1 MLVFVKLACMKTTSI
16 LVIIFVL
23 LSSCSETNKGID
35 QDDSVS
41 SNLTL
46 SQEPSLGD
54 DFSIRDGDS
63 LYEKSELIHS
73 VRIKNTSYQ
82 LYENLICIAH
92 NTTIY
97 PASVDSYST
106 KSLSLF
112 QNGIFKKELFKKDL
126 FIEGSDLGEVLN
138 KVFVSTISSDE
149 EKTLLQIDFE
159 VSPSTPGCH
168 TMALIQLKELDIKET
183 RVTSIVGEFI
193 TSNGEIDGLGWSGY
207 FAFDLPY
214 KLTEMHDKLELD
226 VDPLKIQHE
235 NDFYFL
241 KIKDGIRFPPRVCEL
256 DMTIDPFGDKPLAKT
271 TVALDPNT
279 KITLLYMAVDTLV
292 QTWYFKY
299 WVKIKVADKEGWI
312 INDVD
317 LWKIGCQAAG

>member
-1 MLVFVKLACMKTTSI
+1 MKTTSI
-16 LVIIFVL
+16 LLIIFVL
-23 LSSCSETNKGID
+23 LSSCSETNKGLD
-35 QDDSVS
+35 QDDNYSTKS
-41 SNLTL
+41 AL
-46 SQEPSLGD
+46 SQEPFLGD
-54 DFSIRDGDS
+54 DLSIRGGDS

-92 NTTIY
+92 DTTIY

-112 QNGIFKKELFKKDL
+112 QNGLFKKELFKKDL
-126 FIEGSDLGEVLN
+126 FIERSDLGEVLN
-138 KVFVSTISSDE
+138 KVFVSAISSDE

-159 VSPSTPGCH
+159 VSPSAPGYH
-168 TMALIQLKELDIKET
+168 TIAFIQLQELDFKET
-183 RVTSIVGEFI
+183 RLTSIVGEFI
-193 TSNGEIDGLGWSGY
+193 TSNGEIDGVGWSGY

-214 KLTEMHDKLELD
+214 KLTEMNDKLELD
-226 VDPLKIQHE
+226 LAPLKIQRE

-241 KIKDGIRFPPRVCEL
+241 KIKDGIRFPPSVCEL
-256 DMTIDPFGDKPLAKT
+256 EMTIDPFGDKPSATT

-292 QTWYFKY
+292 QTWYFQA
-299 WVKIKVADKEGWI
+299 WVKIKVADEEGWI
-312 INDVD
+312 INDED